1 MAAPITAEVVNA
13 FVEPVVDVI
22 KTCIGLDTELGQID
36 LQSHID
42 PAPFLS
48 ATIEMRGTIVGP
60 VTWVVSEELARVIA
74 TKMLAIDPADA
85 LTIATC
91 REAVAELANII
102 SGNATGKLSDAGYNV
117 EILPPTPIDDRSE
130 RRLTERALSVTLC
143 TSAGK
148 IKLLLGIRFSPQ

>member
-1 MAAPITAEVVNA
+1 LAAPITAEVVNA
-13 FVEPVVDVI
+13 FVDPVIDVI
-22 KTCIGLDTELGQID
+22 KTCIGLDTELSGMD
-36 LQSHID
+36 LTNQID

-48 ATIEMRGTIVGP
+48 ATIDFRGTIVGP

-74 TKMLAIDPADA
+74 SKMLAIDPADA
-85 LTIATC
+85 LNIATC

-102 SGNATGKLSDAGYNV
+102 SGNATGKLCDAGYAV
-117 EILPPTPIDDRSE
+117 EILPPTPIDDKSDRM
-130 RRLTERALSVTLC
+130 LTERALSVTLC